1 MIHRFKYRALN
12 IVLVHISPTKIHFYR
27 SMLLYIIVM
36 DYQKLSND
44 TFELDKKI
52 RFAAICDRSGEIIMG
67 ECAEVQTVYYLL
79 IKQKHQFSRRGI
91 DGNYAIPW
99 KVVLEKESMR

>member
-52 RFAAICDRSGEIIMG
+52 RFLFVIGVAKSSMG

>member
-52 RFAAICDRSGEIIMG
+52 RF
-67 ECAEVQTVYYLL
+67 YL
-79 IKQKHQFSRRGI
+79 
-91 DGNYAIPW
+91 
-99 KVVLEKESMR
+99 